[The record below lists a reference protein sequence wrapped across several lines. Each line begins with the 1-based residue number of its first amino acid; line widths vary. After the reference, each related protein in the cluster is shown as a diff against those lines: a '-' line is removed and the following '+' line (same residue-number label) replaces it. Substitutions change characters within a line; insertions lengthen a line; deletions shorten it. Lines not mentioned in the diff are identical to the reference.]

1 MTEPQVTD
9 LYETFRA
16 DPLTRRQLARVIVA
30 SGIGSVIEWYDFLI
44 YGTAVA
50 LYIGPTFFPA
60 KDPLASTLA
69 GFATFFVGFVGR
81 PIGAALFGHYG
92 DRIGRKA
99 TLVFTL
105 VIMGLTTALI
115 GLLPGYAQI
124 GIAGGVFLVL
134 LRCVQGIALGGE
146 WAGAVLLTMEW
157 GPKERKGLLAAVPQA
172 GIGIGLALG
181 LLMLQQS
188 ALLGVPHYWV
198 WRVPFLASMLL
209 VFVGLY
215 VRLGILETPVFTRLL
230 EERLIEPRPLVT
242 LARTSWRE
250 VVSVWLA
257 RTSQLVAFYI
267 FTNFVLTYGVK
278 FLHFK
283 QSEVYF
289 WVLVVSLFQTLDVL
303 FWGWMSD
310 RVGRKR
316 LIGAGMLALAVFT
329 IPYFVLMDSRVA
341 ALAFVAIL
349 VSYIVLDIQYSPF
362 AALVAESFTGRI
374 RYSGAS
380 LGYHL
385 GSLTGGGAPIIALA
399 LLQATGTSMS
409 IALFMVGTAALSIV
423 ALSFVRDRTGQ
434 SMVVE
439 YDRVPETLLPAIPRV
454 GRVARM

>member
-1 MTEPQVTD
+1 MTEPLATD
-9 LYETFRA
+9 LYESFRS
-16 DPLTRRQLARVIVA
+16 DPLTRRQLSRVIVA
-30 SGIGSVIEWYDFLI
+30 AGIGSVIEWYDFLI
-44 YGTAVA
+44 YGTAAA

-105 VIMGLTTALI
+105 FMMGVTTALI

-124 GIAGGVFLVL
+124 GIAGGVFLVI

-157 GPKERKGLLAAVPQA
+157 GPRERKGLLAAFPQA

-181 LLMLQQS
+181 LLMLQLPAQM
-188 ALLGVPHYWV
+188 GVPHYWV
-198 WRVPFLASMLL
+198 WRVAFLASTVL

-215 VRLGILETPVFTRLL
+215 VRLGILESPVFTRLL
-230 EERLIEPRPLVT
+230 EERLIEPRPLVM
-242 LARTSWRE
+242 LARTAWRDL
-250 VVSVWLA
+250 VAVWLA
-257 RTSQLVAFYI
+257 RTCQLVAFYI

-283 QSEVYF
+283 QSQVYF
-289 WVLVVSLFQTLDVL
+289 WVLVVSLFETIDVL

-310 RVGRKR
+310 RVGRRR
-316 LIGAGMLALAVFT
+316 LLGLGMLALAAFAV
-329 IPYFVLMDSRVA
+329 PYFVMLDSKVA
-341 ALAFVAIL
+341 ALAFIAIL
-349 VSYIVLDIQYSPF
+349 ISYIVLDMQYSPF
-362 AALVAESFTGRI
+362 AALIAESFTGRI

-380 LGYHL
+380 VGYHL
-385 GSLTGGGAPIIALA
+385 GSLTGGAAPIVALA
-399 LLQATGTSMS
+399 LLQSTRTSMTV
-409 IALFMVGTAALSIV
+409 ALFMIATV
-423 ALSFVRDRTGQ
+423 ALSLGALAFVRDRSAR

-439 YDRVPETLLPAIPRV
+439 YDRLPEALLPAIPRV
-454 GRVARM
+454 RQVART

>member
-124 GIAGGVFLVL
+124 GIAGGIFLVL